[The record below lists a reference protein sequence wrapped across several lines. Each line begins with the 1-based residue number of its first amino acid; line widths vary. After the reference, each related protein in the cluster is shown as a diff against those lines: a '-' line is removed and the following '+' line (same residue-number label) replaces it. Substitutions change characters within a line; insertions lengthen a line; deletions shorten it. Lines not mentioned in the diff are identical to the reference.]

1 MNTAAQID
9 LQAIDLGNQT
19 IQLSETILVWPAS
32 EAGQQ
37 VYRIED
43 RATRKF
49 YRVGYRES
57 VFLSLLDGKTTVAA
71 ACGFSAA
78 QLGQD
83 ALSQEEAETV
93 VIWLIQQGL
102 ATDPTG
108 KRTMTSDHQRE
119 PSGKASQS
127 LLQRWNPFWLKI
139 PLLSDSSGFTT
150 PLRWMGKLFQRLP
163 LFLGLCLIV
172 FGIVSYCIHYQQVS
186 QSAGQWISPERWL
199 ILFIAWLLLK
209 IVHEMAHA
217 AACQFQGVQS
227 GECGIVMILFAPLAY
242 VDVSRVWRLRSRLGR
257 MLVSA
262 AGMYVELLIASIAM
276 WIWLITDD
284 AKLQFVTAN
293 VILTAGVSTLLFNA
307 NPLMRFDGYYLLCDA
322 LDFSNLYEEGSAHWR
337 RLMRRFFYGQR
348 DYGSGYSKSRLLILT
363 TYGAAAF
370 CWRLLVCFLLLVGAS
385 VMFSGAGIVLTALGI
400 VAWFINPIRTL
411 ASYHR
416 EMHRYLPEAALRATV
431 LASVACCVGYLMVAT
446 PLPSGLITSG
456 VELQGVIQ
464 RDPSSIVRAKADGFV
479 ESILVHDGQS
489 VQQGQPLLKLRNRD
503 LENQFVTLQR
513 SLLEN
518 QIQQRIALNDHDT
531 ANVEAL
537 QKDAQAIAQRIEE
550 LQPKVNALVLYAPIN
565 GTVVARH
572 LAAQQG
578 RFMREGDTLMRL
590 ANDHNAQLVAL
601 VDQFSLPV
609 VRQRLGK
616 SVEVICPDRSGHL
629 ATLQRIDP
637 QARLELDQELAS
649 LAATNQGPLEVRSR
663 DDQDSEAIEL
673 IDPHFV
679 VHADWNE
686 SEDPVCQADGLRVQ
700 LRMPDKKR
708 SLIERLSQAIRRLIQ
723 ETKRQAELASPSLA
737 NVMREHSQI
746 MQRSHRSGHR
756 VLQRYSRIAS
766 CR

>member
-1 MNTAAQID
+1 MNQPINPAAQID

-19 IQLSETILVWPAS
+19 VQLSDTILVWPAS
-32 EAGQQ
+32 ENGER

-49 YRVGYRES
+49 FRVGYREY

-78 QLGQD
+78 QLGQA

-108 KRTMTSDHQRE
+108 KRTTRGDHRSE
-119 PSGKASQS
+119 PSQKASQS
-127 LLQRWNPFWLKI
+127 FLQRWNPFWLKI
-139 PLLSDSSGFTT
+139 PLLSDSSVLAT
-150 PLRWMGKLFQRLP
+150 PLRWMGKLFQRVP
-163 LFLGLCLIV
+163 LLLGLCVIA
-172 FGIVSYCIHYQQVS
+172 FGIISYCIHYRQVS
-186 QSAGQWISPERWL
+186 QSAGEWISPERWL
-199 ILFIAWLLLK
+199 ILFVAWLLLK

-217 AACQFQGVQS
+217 AACHFQGVQS

-276 WIWLITDD
+276 WLWLISDD
-284 AKLQFVTAN
+284 TKIQFVTAN

-348 DYGSGYSKSRLLILT
+348 DFGSGYTKSRLLILT
-363 TYGAAAF
+363 TYGAASF
-370 CWRLLVCFLLLVGAS
+370 CWRLFVCFLLLVGAS
-385 VMFSGAGIVLTALGI
+385 VMFSGAGIVLSALGI
-400 VAWFINPIRTL
+400 IAWFITPLRSL
-411 ASYHR
+411 LSYHR
-416 EMHRYLPEAALRATV
+416 EMYRYLPDAALRATV
-431 LASVACCVGYLMVAT
+431 LASAACCIGYLVVAT
-446 PLPSGLITSG
+446 PLPSGVVTSG
-456 VELQGVIQ
+456 VELNGVIQ
-464 RDPSSIVRAKADGFV
+464 RDPSSIIRVKADGFV
-479 ESILVHDGQS
+479 ESILVQDGEI

-503 LENQFVTLQR
+503 LENQLRDLQR

-537 QKDAQAIAQRIEE
+537 QKDALAISQRIDE
-550 LQPKVNALVLYAPIN
+550 LQPKVDALMIHAPIS

-572 LAAQQG
+572 LAAQQDS
-578 RFMREGDTLMRL
+578 FMREGDTLMRL
-590 ANDHNAQLVAL
+590 ANGQNVQLVAL
-601 VDQFSLPV
+601 VDQFDLPV
-609 VRQRLGK
+609 VRQRLGNN
-616 SVEVICPDRSGHL
+616 VEVICPDRSQHV
-629 ATLQRIDP
+629 ATLERIDP
-637 QARLELDQELAS
+637 QAQLELDQELAS
-649 LAATNQGPLEVRSR
+649 LAATNNGPLDVSARE
-663 DDQDSEAIEL
+663 DQDTESIEL

-679 VHADWNE
+679 VHANWLDT
-686 SEDPVCQADGLRVQ
+686 EDPVCQADGLRVQ
-700 LRMPDKKR
+700 LRMPDRKR

-723 ETKRQAELASPSLA
+723 ETKRQADLA
-737 NVMREHSQI
+737 
-746 MQRSHRSGHR
+746 
-756 VLQRYSRIAS
+756 
-766 CR
+766 